1 MAPPGSPGGVS
12 RWRDRLAA
20 WRDRTVAD
28 PRFQRLAAG
37 LPLTGWIARRRAAAL
52 FDLVAGF
59 VYSQVL
65 LSCVRLEV
73 FERLADGPLTP
84 AQLGPRIGLNEA
96 ATERLLAAAVSLGLL
111 AHRGQG
117 RIGLGPL
124 GAPMVGNTALI
135 AMIEHHATLYADLRD
150 PVALLRGQSG
160 PRAMAAY
167 WPYAEHVPVGAEGA
181 PAAQTPTA
189 AQAPVQGPTPD
200 QARYATYSA
209 LMAATQPMVA
219 EQVLDAYP
227 FGRHRRL
234 LDVGG
239 GDGSFL
245 AAVAARHPQLE
256 LMLFDLPAV
265 AELGRRRLSE
275 RGLAT
280 RSQVVGG
287 SFFDD
292 PLPRGADLVSLV
304 RVIFD
309 HSDERALRI
318 LTAVREALPPG
329 GTLVLAEPMAKTPG
343 AEAMGD
349 AYFGFYLLAMGRGR
363 PRSADDLRALMQA
376 AGFTGIRLLDTRLPL
391 QARVLVAQVPR
402 GAQTD
407 ASKSADTRV

>member
-1 MAPPGSPGGVS
+1 MATLTAPPESPGGWL
-12 RWRDRLAA
+12 RWRDRWAA

-37 LPLTGWIARRRAAAL
+37 LPITAWIARRRAAAL

-65 LSCVRLEV
+65 LACVRLDV
-73 FERLADGPLTP
+73 FECLAGGPLTP

-96 ATERLLAAAVSLGLL
+96 ATERLVAAAVSLKLL
-111 AHRGQG
+111 AHRGGG

-124 GAPMVGNTALI
+124 GAPMVGNAALV

-150 PVALLRGQSG
+150 PVALLRGESG

-167 WPYAEHVPVGAEGA
+167 WPYADAAPVGASVPGEAPVAG
-181 PAAQTPTA
+181 PAAA
-189 AQAPVQGPTPD
+189 DHG
-200 QARYATYSA
+200 RYATYSA

-219 EQVLDAYP
+219 EQVLDAYR
-227 FGRHRRL
+227 FDRHRRL

-245 AAVAARHPQLE
+245 AAAAARCPQLE
-256 LMLFDLPAV
+256 LMLFDLPEV
-265 AELGRRRLSE
+265 AALARGRMAE
-275 RGLAT
+275 RGLAART
-280 RSQVVGG
+280 QVYGG

-292 PLPRGADLVSLV
+292 ALPTGADLVSLV

-309 HSDERALRI
+309 HADERAVRI
-318 LTAVREALPPG
+318 LTAVRRSLPPG
-329 GTLVLAEPMAKTPG
+329 GTVVLAEPMADTPG

-363 PRSADDLRALMQA
+363 SRSAQALTALMHT
-376 AGFTGIRLLDTRLPL
+376 AGFVDIRLLRTRMPL
-391 QARVLVAQVPR
+391 QAQVLVGRAPQA
-402 GAQTD
+402 G
-407 ASKSADTRV
+407 

>member
-1 MAPPGSPGGVS
+1 MAALTAPPASPGGWA
-12 RWRDRLAA
+12 RLRDRFSA

-65 LSCVRLEV
+65 LSCVRLDL
-73 FERLADGPLTP
+73 FALLAEGPQTP
-84 AQLGPRIGLNEA
+84 AQLAPRIGLNEA
-96 ATERLLAAAVSLGLL
+96 ATERLMAAAVSLRLL
-111 AHRGQG
+111 EHRGQG

-124 GAPMVGNTALI
+124 GAPMVGNAALT

-167 WPYAEHVPVGAEGA
+167 WPYAEHLPVGAEGPSPGEA
-181 PAAQTPTA
+181 PSA
-189 AQAPVQGPTPD
+189 D
-200 QARYATYSA
+200 EARCATYSA

-245 AAVAARHPQLE
+245 AAVAARHPALE
-256 LMLFDLPAV
+256 LSLFDLPAV
-265 AELGRRRLSE
+265 ADLGRRKLAE
-275 RGLAT
+275 RGLAA

-292 PLPRGADLVSLV
+292 ALPTGADLVTLV

-318 LTAVREALPPG
+318 LGAVRRALPPG

-363 PRSADDLRALMQA
+363 PRSADDLTALMHR
-376 AGFTGIRLLDTRLPL
+376 AGFTGVRLLGTALPL
-391 QARVLVAQVPR
+391 QARVLVGQVP
-402 GAQTD
+402 A
-407 ASKSADTRV
+407 A

>member
-37 LPLTGWIARRRAAAL
+37 LPFTGWVARRRAAAL

-73 FERLADGPLTP
+73 FEHLAGGPLTP

-96 ATERLLAAAVSLGLL
+96 ATERLLAAAVSLKLL
-111 AHRGQG
+111 AHRGHG

-160 PRAMAAY
+160 PRGMAAY
-167 WPYAEHVPVGAEGA
+167 WPYAEHVPVGAEGRLSCA
-181 PAAQTPTA
+181 VQTASPAAAPGA
-189 AQAPVQGPTPD
+189 AATRD

-245 AAVAARHPQLE
+245 AAVAARHPALE

-265 AELGRRRLSE
+265 AELGRRRLAE
-275 RGLAT
+275 RGLAA

-318 LTAVREALPPG
+318 LTAVRQALPPG
-329 GTLVLAEPMAKTPG
+329 GTLVLAEPMARTPG

-363 PRSADDLRALMQA
+363 PRSADELSALMQA
-376 AGFTGIRLLDTRLPL
+376 AGFTGVRLLGTRLPL
-391 QARVLVAQVPR
+391 QARVLQGRVPLR
-402 GAQTD
+402 
-407 ASKSADTRV
+407 R